1 MKKVGA
7 TGSEFKCSDDR
18 FGSDNM
24 AKNLSFHPPWQVI
37 GAAEKMAENTSLG
50 TACCAFPNQSLAV
63 TIQASD
69 TVNWIPLISFSLLQ
83 IVTKSLPLSCRP
95 LPDPQDLWE
104 VLQWYLT
111 LTKLK
116 SRIGDNLCISSAWS
130 LLINR

>member
-1 MKKVGA
+1 MAKVEEKVKKVGA

-63 TIQASD
+63 TSHSVQADRSSFQVSS
-69 TVNWIPLISFSLLQ
+69 TPFLLLLFPLRL
-83 IVTKSLPLSCRP
+83 
-95 LPDPQDLWE
+95 
-104 VLQWYLT
+104 
-111 LTKLK
+111 
-116 SRIGDNLCISSAWS
+116 
-130 LLINR
+130 